1 MPKAKDHTFQFHV
14 DHTFHDFLPSPKI
27 KPFPLPIQSFVIRHG
42 LYRIG
47 SGGLSIKPKK
57 TRFFLK
63 TDSID
68 FSCDKKNGKKTK
80 KIGKILETRRNSGGL
95 QIIHILYPGLFQMY
109 VKKKIFIKNIGFF
122 GVFQTVF
129 GFYPEP
135 PDPIVSYGNQSRPI
149 VSFPRDSV

>member
-1 MPKAKDHTFQFHV
+1 MIFFPRQKLSH
-14 DHTFHDFLPSPKI
+14 SPC
-27 KPFPLPIQSFVIRHG
+27 LQSFVIRHG

-57 TRFFLK
+57 P
-63 TDSID
+63 
-68 FSCDKKNGKKTK
+68 
-80 KIGKILETRRNSGGL
+80 GKILETRRNSGGL
-95 QIIHILYPGLFQMY
+95 QTIHILYPGLFQMC